1 MYWHFKQARGRKEVG
16 LEGGEER
23 VAVLLVF
30 ETVAQRISK
39 CKCYKSVVRLSNKR
53 VIEVEV
59 MREWLK
65 LMDD

>member
-1 MYWHFKQARGRKEVG
+1 MG

-23 VAVLLVF
+23 AAVLLVF
-30 ETVAQRISK
+30 ETVAQRTSK